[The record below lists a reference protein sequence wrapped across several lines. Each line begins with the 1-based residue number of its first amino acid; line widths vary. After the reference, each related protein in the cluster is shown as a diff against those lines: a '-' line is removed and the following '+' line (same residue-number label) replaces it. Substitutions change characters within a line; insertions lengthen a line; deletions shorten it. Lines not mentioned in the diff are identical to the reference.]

1 MAQPIEIDTMSR
13 AIEEMRGR
21 GFTLQFKVANGRLH
35 AVEGGPTFGAEQVT
49 ILERRRFEG
58 VSDPDDMAVLYG
70 IETQTGLRGTLTD
83 AFGTYADPE
92 IGAFMRRVAGS
103 GGTTE
108 DAADPA
114 GHH

>member
-1 MAQPIEIDTMSR
+1 MAQPIETDTLTKAID
-13 AIEEMRGR
+13 EMRRR
-21 GFTLQFKVANGRLH
+21 GFTAQFKVANERLRT
-35 AVEGGPTFGAEQVT
+35 VEGGPTFGADQVT

-70 IETQTGLRGTLTD
+70 IETHTGLRGTLTD

-103 GGTTE
+103 GGTAE